1 VNSNEYEMLVA
12 ATIRDLKLAGS
23 KDVYHQREFV
33 GKRTGRKIKVDV
45 SFELEL
51 HKFTLLC
58 IVECKWYNH
67 KVDVSEVEEFRAKLD
82 DIGAHK
88 GMMFTTVGYQDG
100 AVRVA
105 KAYGIALAR
114 LSDSAMP
121 GDILAITNA
130 ASPRRPPT
138 TRVAGELLSG
148 AVYVSMLG
156 SHYWQW
162 FPCGKALLH
171 ELYLEDCLST
181 FKPPN
186 QLARET
192 EPGAGLRG
200 RKGKGLNHRA

>member
-1 VNSNEYEMLVA
+1 MNSNEYEELVA
-12 ATIRDLKLAGS
+12 AAIRDLKLAGS
-23 KDVYHQREFV
+23 KGVHHQREFV

-51 HKFTLLC
+51 HKFTVLC
-58 IVECKWYNH
+58 IVECKCYNH
-67 KVDVSEVEEFRAKLD
+67 KVDVSEVEEFRTKLD

-100 AVRVA
+100 AVKVA

-130 ASPRRPPT
+130 VSPRNPPT
-138 TRVAGELLSG
+138 TRAAGELLSG
-148 AVYVSMLG
+148 AVYVSRLG
-156 SHYWQW
+156 CDYWQW

-181 FKPPN
+181 CKPP
-186 QLARET
+186 QPAAT
-192 EPGAGLRG
+192 
-200 RKGKGLNHRA
+200 